1 MHTDDVWHILKGHT
15 PDRYQFDSMK
25 PITSNHPNYTHDP
38 LLKDRIHCVVFVF
51 DINSFEM
58 HSSELVAKIK
68 KIRRDLIK
76 HGILHLALLTHVDS
90 LDLITKEDMTDI
102 YNYSPVKSK
111 LEAFH
116 GVFGFALSDILV
128 VSNYVSEWQLDP
140 VKDMLILSALKEIL
154 YTANEFLEDLP
165 LNK

>member
-1 MHTDDVWHILKGHT
+1 M
-15 PDRYQFDSMK
+15 
-25 PITSNHPNYTHDP
+25 
-38 LLKDRIHCVVFVF
+38 
-51 DINSFEM
+51 
-58 HSSELVAKIK
+58 
-68 KIRRDLIK
+68 
-76 HGILHLALLTHVDS
+76 ALLTHVDS

>member
-1 MHTDDVWHILKGHT
+1 VDQT
-15 PDRYQFDSMK
+15 PVLRFTQLWVS
-25 PITSNHPNYTHDP
+25 T
-38 LLKDRIHCVVFVF
+38 FVF
-51 DINSFEM
+51 Q
-58 HSSELVAKIK
+58 
-68 KIRRDLIK
+68 
-76 HGILHLALLTHVDS
+76 
-90 LDLITKEDMTDI
+90 
-102 YNYSPVKSK
+102 